1 MITGTKNV
9 IADLKKTLANCLKA
23 PRSNSR
29 REFGIAFAAKRDI
42 DILEYEENI
51 DDAIASIEECI
62 RDDHYMIAS
71 LGSISVRDE
80 AYYKGRL
87 AVDDDVLGSL
97 KSIKEILNAHWMM
110 TGTAVD
116 KTTHQPINGRNS
128 TVKMWVV
135 SGEDRLRIEE
145 AGKKIIGDNYNYIN
159 IDFLPW

>member
-9 IADLKKTLANCLKA
+9 VADLKKTLADMLKA

-51 DDAIASIEECI
+51 DDAIATIEECI
-62 RDDHYMIAS
+62 RDDHYMIDR

-80 AYYKGRL
+80 AYYRGRL

-97 KSIKEILNAHWMM
+97 KSIKEILDAHWMM
-110 TGTAVD
+110 TGTVVD
-116 KTTHQPINGRNS
+116 KTTHQPINDS

-135 SGEDRLRIEE
+135 SGEDKLRIDE
-145 AGKKIIGDNYNYIN
+145 AGKKIIGDYYDYIN
-159 IDFLPW
+159 IHFLPW